1 PLLAALFPFLHVV
14 GAAVS
19 HLLALSLHDA
29 LPISQTLLRDTFAMT
44 MLVDIDHISM
54 ELSEFVTH
62 MEQVGKEMGLVI
74 HVMHEDIFNSIDRK
88 STRLNSSHVSISYAD
103 FCLKKKT

>member
-1 PLLAALFPFLHVV
+1 MNAVVSVIGKDRVGILAR
-14 GAAVS
+14 VS
-19 HLLALSLHDA
+19 TECVNANANVLEVT
-29 LPISQTLLRDTFAMT
+29 QTLLRDTFAMT

-74 HVMHEDIFNSIDRK
+74 HVMHEDIFNSMHRIQG
-88 STRLNSSHVSISYAD
+88 
-103 FCLKKKT
+103 